1 MLGAGYE
8 AAVLTFLAL
17 RVGQAASGASAEAG
31 EDARVLAAVARGERA
46 GLRTLYQRH
55 AGRALAIALRI
66 MSGDRHSRAEAE
78 EVVQD
83 TFLEVWRR
91 AAQYDQSRGSAGV
104 WIATIARSRAI
115 DRVRARGT
123 AERTAS
129 AAAAEP
135 HSEPPGVLEEVE
147 QRSLRERIAAALGE
161 LPAEQRTA
169 IELAYFEG
177 LSQREIAARTGA
189 PLGTVKS
196 RVRIALGRLASVFG
210 ATGGDR

>member
-8 AAVLTFLAL
+8 AVVLTFLAV
-17 RVGQAASGASAEAG
+17 RVGQAAPGPSAEAG
-31 EDARVLAAVARGERA
+31 EDARVLAAVARGDRA
-46 GLRTLYQRH
+46 GLRTLYERH

-66 MSGDRHSRAEAE
+66 MHSRAEAE

-91 AAQYDQSRGSAGV
+91 AAQYDRSRGSAGV

-135 HSEPPGVLEEVE
+135 PGEARGVLEEVE
-147 QRSLRERIAAALGE
+147 QRSARERIAAALGE

-177 LSQREIAARTGA
+177 LSQSEIAARTGD

-196 RVRIALGRLASVFG
+196 RIRIALGRLASVFG
-210 ATGGDR
+210 ATRGDT

>member
-8 AAVLTFLAL
+8 AVVLTFLAV
-17 RVGQAASGASAEAG
+17 RVGQAATGASAEAG
-31 EDARVLAAVARGERA
+31 EDARVLAAVARGDRA
-46 GLRTLYQRH
+46 GLRTLYERH

-66 MSGDRHSRAEAE
+66 MHSRAEAE

-91 AAQYDQSRGSAGV
+91 AAQYDRSRGGAGV

-129 AAAAEP
+129 AAADEP
-135 HSEPPGVLEEVE
+135 RSEARGVLEEVE
-147 QRSLRERIAAALGE
+147 QRSARERIAAALGE

-177 LSQREIAARTGA
+177 LSQSEIAARTGD

-196 RVRIALGRLASVFG
+196 RIRIALGRLASVFG
-210 ATGGDR
+210 AARGDT

>member
-1 MLGAGYE
+1 MRGAGYE
-8 AAVLTFLAL
+8 AVVLTFLAV
-17 RVGQAASGASAEAG
+17 RVGQAAPGPSAEAG
-31 EDARVLAAVARGERA
+31 EDARVLAAVARGDRA
-46 GLRTLYQRH
+46 GLRTLYERH

-66 MSGDRHSRAEAE
+66 LRSHAEAE

-83 TFLEVWRR
+83 SFLEVWRR
-91 AAQYDQSRGSAGV
+91 AVQYDQSRGSAGV

-129 AAAAEP
+129 AAADEP
-135 HSEPPGVLEEVE
+135 RGEAKGVLEEVE
-147 QRSLRERIAAALGE
+147 QRSARERIAAALGE
-161 LPAEQRTA
+161 LAAEQRTA

-196 RVRIALGRLASVFG
+196 RIRIALGRLASVFG
-210 ATGGDR
+210 AAREGT

>member
-8 AAVLTFLAL
+8 AGVLTFLAV
-17 RVGQAASGASAEAG
+17 RVGQAAPGPSAEAG
-31 EDARVLAAVARGERA
+31 EDARVLAAVARGDRG
-46 GLRTLYQRH
+46 GLRTLYERH

-66 MSGDRHSRAEAE
+66 LHSRAEAE

-83 TFLEVWRR
+83 SFLEVWRR
-91 AAQYDQSRGSAGV
+91 AAQYDESRGSAGV
-104 WIATIARSRAI
+104 WISTIARSRAI

-123 AERTAS
+123 AERAAS
-129 AAAAEP
+129 AAADEP
-135 HSEPPGVLEEVE
+135 RGAADEVVLEEVE
-147 QRSLRERIAAALGE
+147 QRSARQRIAAALGE

-196 RVRIALGRLASVFG
+196 RIRIALGRLASVFG
-210 ATGGDR
+210 TAREGT

>member
-8 AAVLTFLAL
+8 AGVLTFLAV
-17 RVGQAASGASAEAG
+17 RVGQAAPGPSAEAG
-31 EDARVLAAVARGERA
+31 EDARVLAAVARGDRG
-46 GLRTLYQRH
+46 GLRTLYERH

-66 MSGDRHSRAEAE
+66 LHSHAEAE

-83 TFLEVWRR
+83 SFLEVWRR
-91 AAQYDQSRGSAGV
+91 AAQYDESRGSAGV

-129 AAAAEP
+129 AAADEP
-135 HSEPPGVLEEVE
+135 RGEADEGVLEEVE
-147 QRSLRERIAAALGE
+147 QRSARERIAAALGE

-196 RVRIALGRLASVFG
+196 RIRIALGRLASVFG
-210 ATGGDR
+210 AAREGT

>member
-8 AAVLTFLAL
+8 AVVLTFLAV
-17 RVGQAASGASAEAG
+17 RVGQAAPGPSAEAG
-31 EDARVLAAVARGERA
+31 EDARVLAAVARGDRA
-46 GLRTLYQRH
+46 GLRTLYERH

-66 MSGDRHSRAEAE
+66 MHSRAEAE

-91 AAQYDQSRGSAGV
+91 AAQYDRSRGSAGV

-135 HSEPPGVLEEVE
+135 PSEARGVLEEVE
-147 QRSLRERIAAALGE
+147 QRSARERIAAALGE

-177 LSQREIAARTGA
+177 LSQSEIAARTGD

-196 RVRIALGRLASVFG
+196 RIRIALGRLASVFG
-210 ATGGDR
+210 ATRGDT